1 MGISPR
7 EWAKRWEK
15 IFGKDK
21 KVKGKR
27 SGTR

>member
-1 MGISPR
+1 MGISQT

-15 IFGKDK
+15 IFRKDK